1 VSHPPAPGG
10 PAARDG
16 DALVEDVLAEVL
28 LFYAGIPGGSHHA
41 DEDLLWIRSGQ
52 PYGSMNH
59 VVRLRMRPDAFA
71 DRVAKVTAAF
81 SPDSLPVTWWV
92 GPTSEPADA
101 ADRLRA
107 LGLQEEEDE
116 FAMVLD
122 LSAGPPHPAPLP
134 PTATLEPVAD
144 RATLDGWMEVMA
156 QAFDWPADGGK
167 RRVYETLFA
176 RDLDPVRA
184 AMRRHF
190 LVRDGGRPAAS
201 SSVYFAGGHAF
212 VTNIG
217 AAPWARGRGLGTA
230 ATVATLRHAASL
242 NHRTAVLVASVD
254 GRGLYLRLGFR
265 EFGVLRR
272 FSAPAPLTP

>member
-1 VSHPPAPGG
+1 MLEP
-10 PAARDG
+10 DG

-28 LFYAGIPGGSHHA
+28 ALYGHIPGASHQA

-59 VVRLRMRPDAFA
+59 VFRLRMRPDAFA
-71 DRVAKVTAAF
+71 DRVASVIGNFA
-81 SPDSLPVTWWV
+81 PDSLPVTWWV

-101 ADRLRA
+101 ADRLRG
-107 LGLQEEEDE
+107 LGLREEEDE
-116 FAMVLD
+116 FGMVLE
-122 LSAGPPHPAPLP
+122 LAGGPRADAPLP
-134 PTATLEPVAD
+134 PTATLEAVTD

-156 QAFDWPADGGK
+156 QAFEWPADGGK

-176 RDLDPVRA
+176 HDLDPVRA
-184 AMRRHF
+184 ATRRHF

-201 SSVYFAGGHAF
+201 SSVYFVGGHAF

-242 NHRTAVLVASVD
+242 DQAAAVLVASVD
-254 GRGLYLRLGFR
+254 GRGLYRRLGFQ
-265 EFGVLRR
+265 EYGVLRR
-272 FSAPAPLTP
+272 FSAEAPLPPPAPPAPPAR